1 VSWRPG
7 TPPWL
12 IRAGLL
18 VLALPSAVIAGWGL
32 IAPSNFYDSFPGA
45 GRHWVSALP
54 PYNEHLLRDFSAAS
68 LAIVVFLVGA
78 AILLERRVIQVAL
91 IAFLAYS
98 IPHFAYHATTTEHY
112 STGDNL
118 GSLGG
123 FVVTM
128 AISLGLL
135 ALTRVQGQASA
146 AASSPGSVI
155 GRRQAKR
162 SHT

>member
-1 VSWRPG
+1 M
-7 TPPWL
+7 
-12 IRAGLL
+12 RAGLI
-18 VLALPSAVIAGWGL
+18 VLAFPSAIIAVWG
-32 IAPSNFYDSFPGA
+32 IISPRGFYDAFPGA

-54 PYNEHLLRDFSAAS
+54 PYNEHLLRDFAAAS

-98 IPHFAYHATTTEHY
+98 LPHLGYHLTTTDHY

-123 FVVTM
+123 FIVTLVI
-128 AISLGLL
+128 AVGLL
-135 ALTRVQGQASA
+135 ALTREVSESSGAPPPG
-146 AASSPGSVI
+146 ASSPSPSS
-155 GRRQAKR
+155 RF
-162 SHT
+162 

>member
-1 VSWRPG
+1 MSWRPE
-7 TPPWL
+7 TPAW
-12 IRAGLL
+12 IMRAGLL
-18 VLALPSAVIAGWGL
+18 LLAFPSAVIAAWGL
-32 IAPSNFYDSFPGA
+32 AAPRNFYDSFPGA

-68 LAIVVFLVGA
+68 LAMVVFLVGA
-78 AILLERRVIQVAL
+78 AILLERRMIQVAL

-98 IPHFAYHATTTEHY
+98 IPHFAYHVTTADHY

-128 AISLGLL
+128 LIAFGLL
-135 ALTRVQGQASA
+135 ALTRPAGEASSRPGA
-146 AASSPGSVI
+146 YASSPSPTS
-155 GRRQAKR
+155 R
-162 SHT
+162 S

>member
-1 VSWRPG
+1 M
-7 TPPWL
+7 
-12 IRAGLL
+12 RAGLI
-18 VLALPSAVIAGWGL
+18 VLAFPSAVIAAWGL
-32 IAPSNFYDSFPGA
+32 ISPRGFYDTFPGA

-78 AILLERRVIQVAL
+78 AIVLERRLIQVAL

-98 IPHFAYHATTTEHY
+98 LPHFAYHLTTTDHY

-123 FVVTM
+123 FVVTVVI
-128 AISLGLL
+128 AVGLL
-135 ALTRVQGQASA
+135 ALTRPVSEPSGAPA
-146 AASSPGSVI
+146 PAASSPSPSS
-155 GRRQAKR
+155 R
-162 SHT
+162 S

>member
-1 VSWRPG
+1 M
-7 TPPWL
+7 
-12 IRAGLL
+12 RAGLI
-18 VLALPSAVIAGWGL
+18 VLAFPSAVIAAWGL
-32 IAPSNFYDSFPGA
+32 ISPRGFYDTFPGA

-78 AILLERRVIQVAL
+78 AIVLERRLIQVAL

-98 IPHFAYHATTTEHY
+98 LPHFAYHLTTTDHY

-123 FVVTM
+123 FVVTVVI
-128 AISLGLL
+128 AVGLL
-135 ALTRVQGQASA
+135 ALTRPVSEPSGAPPP
-146 AASSPGSVI
+146 AASSPSPSS
-155 GRRQAKR
+155 R
-162 SHT
+162 S